1 MNPDQVFGI
10 CNVIALSGWLVLIFL
25 PGWFSSDKFIV
36 GVIIT
41 LLAIVYTS
49 IIINH
54 FSIRNVNNFSTV
66 SGVSELFKNPY
77 LLVAGWVHYLAF
89 DLLAGVFMRKNA
101 IIHVISHWVL
111 IPCLLLT
118 FVLGPAGL
126 LLYLLIRFITTRNYF
141 EINF

>member
-1 MNPDQVFGI
+1 MSPDQVFGI

-66 SGVSELFKNPY
+66 NGVSQLFKNPY

-101 IIHVISHWVL
+101 IIHGVSHWVL

>member
-66 SGVSELFKNPY
+66 NGVSELFKNPY

-89 DLLAGVFMRKNA
+89 DLLAGVFMKKNA
-101 IIHVISHWVL
+101 IIHGVSHWVL

-118 FVLGPAGL
+118 FMLGPAGL